1 MRAGVIGNTCAS
13 GAQIRGSSP
22 WPAVRSQDP
31 LLSGSFS
38 SFWGAVPSDRGANIR
53 SVTGSRSTIDWAAVQ
68 AYYDAGQTLA
78 ECKERFGFSNGS
90 WDRARLRG
98 ELKTRGAWR
107 MEGRPRHQASGRA
120 PVQRGPHE
128 FRGRSDPRDLDA
140 DRQLPRQKA
149 RDTTGQAIREQGGL
163 GEGPG
168 GARPRNVCAAV
179 REGIWIPQGLMAQ
192 GRPTRRDPASFAP
205 DSHRGIASSR
215 PAHRPRPPEA
225 ASVHGGFEGDQ
236 V

>member
-38 SFWGAVPSDRGANIR
+38 SFWGR
-53 SVTGSRSTIDWAAVQ
+53 SVRPRALWILQRQLGSSAAP
-68 AYYDAGQTLA
+68 
-78 ECKERFGFSNGS
+78 R
-90 WDRARLRG
+90 RAQDP
-98 ELKTRGAWR
+98 GAWR

-205 DSHRGIASSR
+205 DSHRGLASSR

-225 ASVHGGFEGDQ
+225 ASVHGGFEGKQ